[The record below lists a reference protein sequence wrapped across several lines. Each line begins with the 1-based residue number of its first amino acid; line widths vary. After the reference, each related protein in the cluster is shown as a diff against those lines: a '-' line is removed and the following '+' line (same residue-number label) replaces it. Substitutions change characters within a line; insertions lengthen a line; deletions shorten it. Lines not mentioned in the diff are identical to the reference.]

1 MTNMNVVIYSKPN
14 CPSCVK
20 AKSVFDKM
28 NVEYQEHK
36 IGSDIQPQEL
46 FDLFESKGLAQPRT
60 APQIFIGEQHVG
72 GYEQLLSYIEDTGF
86 NGTGHAAC
94 Q

>member
-1 MTNMNVVIYSKPN
+1 MTKDNIVIYSKPQ
-14 CPSCVK
+14 CPSCLK
-20 AKSVFDKM
+20 AKALFDKM
-28 NVEYQEHK
+28 KVTYKEEK

-60 APQIFIGEQHVG
+60 APQIFIGDNHVG

-86 NGTGHAAC
+86 NGSGYSVGT
-94 Q
+94 